1 MEIKSIFLYI
11 FLVQTIIHGGNFA
24 IAQYSFGP
32 TTQDFRCRN
41 TGKFKGTNYEENRNT
56 ALGRLVQKIRTP
68 SYYGYCYASE
78 DAAGKGDRV
87 NAFAL
92 CPPNVKGEGCEE
104 CIKKTIPYIKEKC
117 PKQKE
122 AVAWSIISNL
132 YTCMVLYTDRDIT
145 AHGLD
150 DWVWTSFSTPI
161 ADANVAELQ
170 KALNS
175 LAPKMQEEAAPSNNF
190 FTKFAKG
197 SVRYG
202 STTLYMSMQCT
213 PFLLKDD
220 CIACLSKATKEIH
233 KCCTGKRFISGMAV
247 SPYCVLRY
255 AHDIF
260 YPVSSPNIYS
270 RLSSSATSGTHLSI
284 CIS

>member
-1 MEIKSIFLYI
+1 MEMKSIFLYI
-11 FLVQTIIHGGNFA
+11 FFVQTIIHGGNFA
-24 IAQYSFGP
+24 IAQYSFGK
-32 TTQDFRCRN
+32 TIQDFRCRN
-41 TGKFKGTNYEENRNT
+41 TGNFKGTNYEDNRNT
-56 ALGRLVQKIRTP
+56 ALSHLVQKIRTP
-68 SYYGYCYASE
+68 RYTGYCYASE
-78 DAAGKGDRV
+78 DAAGKADRV
-87 NAFAL
+87 NVVAL
-92 CPPNVKGEGCEE
+92 CPPNVRGEGCEE

-132 YTCMVLYTDRDIT
+132 YTCMVLYMDRDIL
-145 AHGLD
+145 APGLH
-150 DWVWTSFSTPI
+150 DWVWASFSFPK

-175 LAPKMQEEAAPSNNF
+175 FAPKMQEEAAPSNNF
-190 FTKFAKG
+190 SMKFATG
-197 SVRYG
+197 SVHYG

-213 PFLLKDD
+213 PFLLKEN

-233 KCCTGKRFISGMAV
+233 RCCTGKGFISGMAV

-255 AHDIF
+255 DHEIF
-260 YPVSSPNIYS
+260 YNNNSPKIYS

-284 CIS
+284 HKS